1 MSPYD
6 PRGLPPEPP
15 AIDPA
20 TAPAAEPTPAAWR
33 RLLDTIAED
42 LWRCTPDGRM
52 TELVATS
59 GAPEPHGVQTTAARM
74 AQLHPDDRA
83 AVQMAM
89 EWALPRGEPFAVRAR
104 GRRNDGNYRWLELRA
119 VAVRDDHGAIRE
131 WLGATIDVHEQHQAA
146 TRDQAMHDRL
156 QLALTA
162 SRMGIWEWDLA
173 AKRVHWSPECH
184 AIFGLAEFDG
194 TVATFEQLVHP
205 DDRSVNAARLIQ
217 AVATGSDYASEFR
230 VRRPD
235 GEELWISNLARV
247 LLGQDG
253 KASRLVGT
261 AQDVTERKRTEAL
274 ARESQERLR
283 VAIDTAPMSAW
294 SVDPR
299 TRQVEIIAR
308 SQSWT
313 PGVHAEHFPLSL
325 ANANVHEDDRAMCN
339 AAFERSFATGAPLD
353 LTCRLRDP
361 DGHARWTVSHGSVV
375 RGQDGKPRLFGVTLD
390 VSERMRTNEALRRS
404 EARFAQ
410 AFHALPIGLCIAER
424 DSAVFVDANPT
435 FLAMIGRRREEVVGK
450 SSIELGL
457 WSDPSHRAALVSAAT
472 AGLRDAECRL
482 ESSTGEVRDVLYSA
496 EIIEMNGHPCILSM
510 VHDITAR
517 KQSEAALLQAR
528 KMEAVGRLAGGLAH
542 DFNNLLSVLS
552 SSCFLLPQQLAAGE
566 STGETL
572 EVLQQVLER
581 GTGLTRQL
589 LALSRQQVAAPAL
602 VDCNAHL
609 QRSLQLMRHLL
620 GEDIVLQVDLAAA
633 LPPIRIDPSQ
643 LEQIVLNLAANA
655 RDAMPGGGH
664 LAIRTDLV
672 QVAANDPR
680 LGHELGA
687 GPHIRIRVQDDGS
700 GMSETAK
707 THAFEPFY
715 TTKPFGKGTGLGL
728 AVVHGIVRQSG
739 GRVELDSELGRGT
752 TVTIWLPAAAAD
764 ATIDRSPVAPADTT
778 HRGSERV
785 LVVEDDDGVRRLV
798 CSTLTM
804 LGYDVLQARNG
815 REAIDLFASA
825 AGSIRLL
832 LTDAIMPGMNGREVA
847 EALRRQAPGLAV
859 LYMSG
864 YTDDRLLL
872 RGVLAG
878 REDFLHKPF
887 SVAEL
892 SARVR
897 SALETASR
905 SEGSTS

>member
-1 MSPYD
+1 M
-6 PRGLPPEPP
+6 PEPSV
-15 AIDPA
+15 IDPA
-20 TAPAAEPTPAAWR
+20 DSGGMEVPTPEACR
-33 RLLDTIAED
+33 QLLDSLTLD
-42 LWRCTPDGRM
+42 LWRCTANGEL
-52 TELVATS
+52 TEFVATR
-59 GAPEPHGVQTTAARM
+59 GAPDAVGVQTTAARM
-74 AQLHPDDRA
+74 AMLHPDDHA
-83 AVQMAM
+83 AVQAAM
-89 EWALPRGEPFAVRAR
+89 QRALQHGEPFVVRAR
-104 GRRNDGNYRWLELRA
+104 GRRSDGQYRWLELRA
-119 VAVRDDHGAIRE
+119 VAVRSEHGTIRE
-131 WLGATIDVHEQHQAA
+131 WLGATLDVDEQHQAT
-146 TRDQAMHDRL
+146 TRDRAMHERL

-162 SRMGIWEWDLA
+162 SRTGIWEWDLSA
-173 AKRVHWSPECH
+173 QRVHWSPECH

-194 TVATFEQLVHP
+194 TVATFEQMVHP
-205 DDRSVNAARLIQ
+205 DDRAVNAARLIH

-247 LLGQDG
+247 LLDQDG

-308 SQSWT
+308 SQSWA
-313 PGVHAEHFPLSL
+313 PGVQAEHFPLSL
-325 ANANVHEDDRAMCN
+325 ANANVHEGDRAMCS

-375 RGQDGKPRLFGVTLD
+375 RGQDGEPRLFGVTLD

-457 WSDPSHRAALVSAAT
+457 WSDPSHRAALVSAASL
-472 AGLRDAECRL
+472 GMRDAECRVL
-482 ESSTGEVRDVLYSA
+482 SANGEVRDVLYSA
-496 EIIEMNGHPCILSM
+496 ETIEMNGRPCILSM
-510 VHDITAR
+510 LHDITAR

-552 SSCFLLPQQLAAGE
+552 SSCFLLPQQLAAGQ

-620 GEDIVLQVDLAAA
+620 GEDIVLQVDLAAE

-664 LAIRTDLV
+664 LAVRTDLV

-680 LGHELGA
+680 LGHELGG
-687 GPHIRIRVQDDGS
+687 GPHVRIRVQDDGS
-700 GMSETAK
+700 GMDEAAK
-707 THAFEPFY
+707 AHAFEPFF

-728 AVVHGIVRQSG
+728 AVVHGIVRQCG
-739 GRVELDSELGRGT
+739 GRVELDSSEGCGT
-752 TVTIWLPAAAAD
+752 TVTIWLPAAATAGD
-764 ATIDRSPVAPADTT
+764 AAEPAAPPAATAAR
-778 HRGSERV
+778 RGTERI

-815 REAIDLFASA
+815 PEAIDRFATA
-825 AGSIRLL
+825 AGGVRLL
-832 LTDAIMPGMNGREVA
+832 LTDAIMPAMNGREVA
-847 EALRRQAPGLAV
+847 EALRRQDPGLAV
-859 LYMSG
+859 IYMSG
-864 YTDDRLLL
+864 YTDDRLLH

-878 REDFLHKPF
+878 REDFLQKPF

-897 SALETASR
+897 SALESAGRT
-905 SEGSTS
+905 EGSTG